1 MPVDFQLN
9 VPQQVFTLF
18 YAITWGTAANS
29 QPRWKGFAWGVFFSN
44 SPARW
49 RAALSMIVLNIVP
62 LIYFVIILWC
72 LGSGSWTG
80 ISHWNLKAAWKSLL
94 STIPALAPFGFYRIW
109 TGFVEFSS
117 QLFYG
122 VSWPWNTNNPP
133 QALTDFGIHLG
144 PSDLNPNFACGNF
157 MWGLIYVG
165 VGLIIALIG
174 IFF

>member
-1 MPVDFQLN
+1 MFHSKYSPCSTQSLGGLRRILNRAGKASLGECSFLIVRLAGEQLY
-9 VPQQVFTLF
+9 L
-18 YAITWGTAANS
+18 
-29 QPRWKGFAWGVFFSN
+29 
-44 SPARW
+44 
-49 RAALSMIVLNIVP
+49 MIVLNIVP

-133 QALTDFGIHLG
+133 QALTDFGIHLD